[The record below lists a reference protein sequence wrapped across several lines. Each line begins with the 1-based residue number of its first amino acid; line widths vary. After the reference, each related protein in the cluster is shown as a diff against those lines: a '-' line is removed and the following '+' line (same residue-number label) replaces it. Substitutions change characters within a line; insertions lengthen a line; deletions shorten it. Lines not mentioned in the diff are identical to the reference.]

1 VSGVRG
7 RGGHDDSDYRYRF
20 LSRFGSVILSGGIA
34 AIPKALYMYSAELGL
49 VPQEVWFVGYIL
61 AHRWTA
67 ELPFPSLRKM
77 SVHTGV
83 SPQMLHRYKNSLIE
97 KGYLETIPRTRPSGG
112 RTSNYYDF
120 SGLFQQLELLLIRDN
135 GGRPEDL
142 EGDEEEGADQP
153 QYTPPGKPQFTG
165 PGKSG
170 LSGAGKRGATG
181 PANGRAQHVNRD
193 MHTEPNHEGPADKF
207 PSRRNSRPTTFRPF
221 QGNPLDSRQAWAT
234 ALMDL
239 RTVSGAESY
248 LKGSKLLA
256 RDGDELVVGVSSAYA
271 AEWLE
276 RRIAQRSASVLSALG
291 GEPVGVRFVAENDWR
306 G

>member
-1 VSGVRG
+1 MSTQG
-7 RGGHDDSDYRYRF
+7 RDAADYRYRF

-34 AIPKALYMYSAELGL
+34 AIPKALYMYSAELDL
-49 VPQEVWFVGYIL
+49 IPQEVWFVGYIL

-120 SGLFQQLELLLIRDN
+120 SGLFQALEDLLLRDN

-142 EGDEEEGADQP
+142 EGDEEEGPDQP
-153 QYTPPGKPQFTG
+153 QSTPPSKPAFTA

-170 LSGAGKRGATG
+170 LSRGGKRGTTA
-181 PANGRAQHVNRD
+181 PENGRASHVNRA
-193 MHTEPNHEGPADKF
+193 MHAEPTHEQKAEKS
-207 PSRRNSRPTTFRPF
+207 SRRPHSQFKPF
-221 QGNPLDSRQAWAT
+221 ERSALDARQTWA
-234 ALMDL
+234 AAMMDL
-239 RTVSGAESY
+239 EGERGADGY
-248 LKGSKLLA
+248 LRGSKLLA
-256 RDGDELVVGVSSAYA
+256 RDGDEIVVGVSSAYGA
-271 AEWLE
+271 AWLE
-276 RRIAQRSASVLSALG
+276 RRIAQRTAQVLSALG
-291 GEPVGVRFVAENDWR
+291 GEPVSVRFVAQSEWK

>member
-1 VSGVRG
+1 MSARG
-7 RGGHDDSDYRYRF
+7 RDDSDYRYRF

-49 VPQEVWFVGYIL
+49 IPQEVWFVGYIL

-83 SPQMLHRYKNSLIE
+83 SPQMLHRYKNSLVD
-97 KGYLETIPRTRPSGG
+97 KGYLEIIARTRPSGG

-120 SGLFQQLELLLIRDN
+120 TGLFQELEVLLLRDN

-142 EGDEEEGADQP
+142 EGEDEEGGDQP
-153 QYTPPGKPQFTG
+153 RFTPPGKPQLTA
-165 PGKSG
+165 PGKGG
-170 LSGAGKRGATG
+170 LSGAGKRGRSS
-181 PANGRAQHVNRD
+181 PDNGVEQHVNRD
-193 MHTEPNHEGPADKF
+193 MREEPNEKSNGKTG
-207 PSRRNSRPTTFRPF
+207 SRPRSAEFNPF
-221 QGNPLDSRQAWAT
+221 SDRSLDSRRAWAT

-239 RTVSGAESY
+239 KGLTGSEAH
-248 LKGSKLLA
+248 LKGSRLLA
-256 RDGDELVVGVSSAYA
+256 RDGDELVVGAASAYA

-276 RRIAQRSASVLSALG
+276 RRLAHRAGQVLSALG
-291 GEPVGVRFVAENDWR
+291 GEPVSVRFVAANEWR